1 MSISIDDIKK
11 LREATG
17 AGMMDAKAALTEAK
31 GDFDKAV
38 EIMRLKGMAKAS
50 KKADRT
56 ASAGVIKSY
65 VHGDKIGVLVEI
77 NCETDFVARTDD
89 FKEFASDIAMH
100 IAASNPSYVNVDG
113 VDKKELAKETDI
125 IKKEVAGSGKPAEYA
140 DKIVEGKLQK
150 WYQEVCLYNQPF
162 VKNPDKTIE
171 DITKEII
178 GKLGENIVI
187 RKFSRLELGE

>member
-1 MSISIDDIKK
+1 MSISIEDIKK
-11 LREATG
+11 LRETTG
-17 AGMMDAKAALTEAK
+17 AGMMDAKEALTEAK

-56 ASAGVIKSY
+56 AGAGVIKSY

-89 FKEFASDIAMH
+89 FKEFASDVAMH
-100 IAASNPSYVNVDG
+100 IAASNPSCVNIENI
-113 VDKKELAKETDI
+113 DKNELEKETEL
-125 IKKEVAGSGKPAEYA
+125 IKKEVAKSGKPAEFA
-140 DKIVEGKLQK
+140 DKIIEGKLQK

-162 VKNPDKTIE
+162 VKDPYKTIE
-171 DITKEII
+171 ELTKEII

-187 RKFSRLELGE
+187 KRFSRMELGE